1 MVCPTYNRSQAI
13 TRTIDSVRAQTVE
26 DWELLVVS
34 DGCDDDTEEW
44 VARAAREDPRVRLVR
59 IARTGHPSGPRNAGL
74 AGARGAYTAYLDH
87 DDTWHPHHLHV
98 VLGLLDGGAG
108 LAASGCEY
116 RDAAGDPAAGL
127 PPLSC
132 CWHPQLQLMGP
143 MFEPSR
149 VAHRSGLVESVGGWR
164 AGAGLED
171 WDLWLRLA
179 DAGHTFAT
187 ALEPTAVLL
196 TDGGTRRH
204 RMARPHRM
212 PLVHLADARAA
223 HTLLG
228 ELRTGRYD
236 ETFRAA
242 CREDMREWYAD
253 MARDGGFVR
262 PGDWHGDLEDEIDR
276 VVGGAGKLFEELVL
290 VPDRGRFALA
300 RNLLCARP
308 EHARRATALL
318 PAVQPRQLRLLTAL
332 AAEAESRAEA
342 TNGSSRQPAR
352 PSGGTVRT
360 AGTAGAAGT
369 AERGG
374 PGEQDAPGEQE
385 GLVSDPAL
393 VPGQ

>member
-1 MVCPTYNRSQAI
+1 MEHLTAHRRAPRVTVVCPTYNRSEAI

-26 DWELLVVS
+26 EWELLVVS
-34 DGCDDDTEEW
+34 DGSDDDTEAW

-59 IARTGHPSGPRNAGL
+59 LARTGHPSGPRNAGL
-74 AGARGAYTAYLDH
+74 AEARGAYTAYLDH
-87 DDTWHPHHLHV
+87 DDTWHPHHLRT
-98 VLGLLDGGAG
+98 VLELLKGGAD

-116 RDAAGDPAAGL
+116 RDASGGAAAEL

-149 VAHRSGLVESVGGWR
+149 VAHRSGIVEAVGGWR
-164 AGAGLED
+164 TGAGLED

-212 PLVHLADARAA
+212 PLVHLDDARAA
-223 HTLLG
+223 HALLG
-228 ELRTGRYD
+228 ELRTGLHD
-236 ETFRAA
+236 GTFRAA
-242 CREDMREWYAD
+242 CREDMREWYAG
-253 MARDGGFVR
+253 MVRDGGFVR
-262 PGDWHGDLEDEIDR
+262 PVDWHGGLGDEIDR
-276 VVGGAGKLFEELVL
+276 VVGGTGRLFEELVL

-318 PAVQPRQLRLLTAL
+318 PAVQPRQLRLLNGL
-332 AAEAESRAEA
+332 AERAARARQAGQAER
-342 TNGSSRQPAR
+342 
-352 PSGGTVRT
+352 
-360 AGTAGAAGT
+360 AAG
-369 AERGG
+369 RG
-374 PGEQDAPGEQE
+374 E
-385 GLVSDPAL
+385 GAVRQR
-393 VPGQ
+393 V